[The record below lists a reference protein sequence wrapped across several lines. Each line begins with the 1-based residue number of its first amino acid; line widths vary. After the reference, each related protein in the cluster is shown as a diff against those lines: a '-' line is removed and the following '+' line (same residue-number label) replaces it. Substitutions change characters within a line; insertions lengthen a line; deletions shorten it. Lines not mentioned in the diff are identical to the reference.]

1 MLPAWCT
8 SVHWCQVSEFTWT
21 GRWAG
26 LACKV
31 NRFFITIFLDPT
43 EEDVCNE
50 LGTQL
55 YRVYREQFV
64 WFRSFVNLQI
74 NLIFILNPA
83 LYSYPA
89 SIWRE
94 LWSEMKR
101 LDIKNKW
108 SGLWVSYTED
118 LHFRLYKKKYFLISL
133 CCKGIRN
140 RKLEIWQRFNL
151 FLDLFLKIMRPDIS
165 LLMSLWELLV

>member
-1 MLPAWCT
+1 MHLYILSINLIKTSIFKLVSDMLPAWCT

-64 WFRSFVNLQI
+64 WFQSFVNLQI
-74 NLIFILNPA
+74 NLIFILNPHCTRTQ
-83 LYSYPA
+83 PA
-89 SIWRE
+89 FEGSF
-94 LWSEMKR
+94 
-101 LDIKNKW
+101 DQKW
-108 SGLWVSYTED
+108 KDWISRTSDWVYEYQTQKISAPPS
-118 LHFRLYKKKYFLISL
+118 LIYF
-133 CCKGIRN
+133 
-140 RKLEIWQRFNL
+140 
-151 FLDLFLKIMRPDIS
+151 
-165 LLMSLWELLV
+165 

>member
-1 MLPAWCT
+1 MHLYILSISLIKTSIFKLVSDMLPAWCT
-8 SVHWCQVSEFTWT
+8 GVHWCQVSEFTWT

-31 NRFFITIFLDPT
+31 NRFFITIFLDPS

-50 LGTQL
+50 LGT
-55 YRVYREQFV
+55 RVYREQFV

-74 NLIFILNPA
+74 NLIFNLNPA
-83 LYSYPA
+83 FYSYPA

-108 SGLWVSYTED
+108 SGLWVSNTED
-118 LHFRLYKKKYFLISL
+118 LCTSVFINK
-133 CCKGIRN
+133 
-140 RKLEIWQRFNL
+140 L
-151 FLDLFLKIMRPDIS
+151 FLDFIVLQMNK
-165 LLMSLWELLV
+165 